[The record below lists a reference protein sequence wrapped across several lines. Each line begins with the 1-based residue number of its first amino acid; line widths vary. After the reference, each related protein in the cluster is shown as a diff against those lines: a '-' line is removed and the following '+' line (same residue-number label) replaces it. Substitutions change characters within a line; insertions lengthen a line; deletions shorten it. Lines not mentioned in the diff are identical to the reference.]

1 MDRILVVDD
10 AKNIILVVKMSLEK
24 AGYNV
29 FTARDGL
36 TAVQKAREQ
45 KPDLILLDILLPN
58 MNGFLVFEALKEE
71 PETAD
76 IPVVFLTAKAEKK
89 DLDRALSMGAKDFL
103 VKPIKQEELL
113 TTIDKILVGG
123 KEDE

>member
-1 MDRILVVDD
+1 MNRILIVDD
-10 AKNIILVVKMSLEK
+10 AKNIILVVKMCLEK
-24 AGYNV
+24 AGYEV
-29 FTARDGL
+29 LTAKDGL
-36 TAVQKAREQ
+36 TAIQEAQSQ

-58 MNGFLVFEALKEE
+58 MNGFLVFEALQEE

-89 DLDRALSMGAKDFL
+89 DLDRAMSLGARDFL
-103 VKPIKQEELL
+103 VKPIKQRELL
-113 TTIDKILVGG
+113 TTIDKVLTGG